1 MMGRPKSTS
10 LLACTAVVMACG
22 WLAGCGTSQV
32 PDPKSAANDYARAVQ
47 SQDADAL
54 YGMLTESAQ
63 RSRSK
68 EDVRKLLAED
78 RTELAEQARA
88 VQGKDARVEATA
100 RLRYQDGEET
110 ALELREGHFW
120 VSAAGTMPGGAKSP
134 EQALDQLRR
143 VLARR
148 SYVGLMRVLSPQT
161 RAAVE
166 ADLRSLVIGLDHPE
180 TLSVETTGD
189 AAQITVPGGH
199 HVRLRRE
206 AGIWRV
212 EDFD

>member
-1 MMGRPKSTS
+1 MTG
-10 LLACTAVVMACG
+10 LLAKGLFASAAVALV
-22 WLAGCGTSQV
+22 GCGASQV
-32 PDPKSAANDYARAVQ
+32 PDPKSAANEYARAVE

-54 YGMLTESAQ
+54 YGMLTEGAQ

-68 EDVRKLLAED
+68 EDVKKLLADD

-88 VQGKDARVEATA
+88 VQSKDARVEATA

-180 TLSVETTGD
+180 TLPVETTGD
-189 AAQITVPGGH
+189 AAQIAVPGGH